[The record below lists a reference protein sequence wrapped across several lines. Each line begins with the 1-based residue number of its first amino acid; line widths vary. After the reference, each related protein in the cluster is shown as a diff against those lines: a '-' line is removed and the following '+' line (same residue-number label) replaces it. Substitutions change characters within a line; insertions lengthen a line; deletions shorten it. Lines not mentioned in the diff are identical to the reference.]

1 MSQRSKL
8 VIITINCSSL
18 ILLLLFI
25 YPADSAAGFAYG
37 VTYPGGA
44 DSKDLCYLFR
54 DRGVPDEGAGDGG
67 LRCPGDCAGCVQ
79 RVLRT
84 PAGEAHTGE
93 AKSTVYLVEQDVL
106 KFVDIII

>member
-25 YPADSAAGFAYG
+25 YPADSAAGFAYR

-44 DSKDLCYLFR
+44 DPEDLCYVFR
-54 DRGVPDEGAGDGG
+54 DRSVPDEGSGDGG
-67 LRCPGDCAGCVQ
+67 LRRPGDCAGCVPG
-79 RVLRT
+79 VLRT

-93 AKSTVYLVEQDVL
+93 AKSTVYLWNR
-106 KFVDIII
+106 IS